1 MTAPHPTDARHD
13 DHHELLVEAFAALA
27 DHHLWAPDGQLSD
40 LVERLTEAG
49 FAGLQHSAGQWTFAM
64 AGLHGNGVSLR
75 AAVIDWHDR
84 WSDWHQQQRRDSA

>member
-1 MTAPHPTDARHD
+1 MTAPRHED
-13 DHHELLVEAFAALA
+13 QHELMVEAFAALA
-27 DHHLWAPDGQLSD
+27 HHHLWAPDGQLSD

-64 AGLHGNGVSLR
+64 AGICGNGVSQR

-84 WSDWHQQQRRDSA
+84 WSDWQLRQQRDSA